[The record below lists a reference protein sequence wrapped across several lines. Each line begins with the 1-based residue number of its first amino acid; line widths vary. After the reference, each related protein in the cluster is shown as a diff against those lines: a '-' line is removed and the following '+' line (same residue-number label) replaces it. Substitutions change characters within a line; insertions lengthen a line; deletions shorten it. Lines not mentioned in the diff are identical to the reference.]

1 MDTQEK
7 QPGGKEAAALEFLRS
22 LDDRALYEQ
31 IAQTLVR
38 GSGRVVSLRE
48 EGLLVYSKRGDI
60 YMIAARTPETALSLC
75 DPIPAFAKNVQLHG
89 LDRRTAEM
97 LRQRFKRKNTFEF
110 VLYAYYGEQPEAGG
124 ADIRVLTDEDVDFL
138 NENYGHADRDYLA
151 QRVREG
157 VMLGVYVEHD
167 LAGFIG
173 EHVEGAMGLLHVMPR
188 YRRMGLGFTLE
199 QVAIR
204 HTMQRGFVPFNQVV
218 PDNAASHRLQKRLG
232 FTGAKGMCYWITDDE
247 F

>member
-1 MDTQEK
+1 MNEN
-7 QPGGKEAAALEFLRS
+7 ERALAFLKT
-22 LDDRALYEQ
+22 LDDAALYEQ

-38 GSGRVVSLRE
+38 GMGRVVSLQDD
-48 EGLLVYSKRGDI
+48 GLLVYSSRGDI
-60 YMIAARTPETALSLC
+60 YMIAAKTAEAAYALC
-75 DPIPAFAKNVQLHG
+75 DVVPAFAKNVQLHG
-89 LDRRTAEM
+89 LDQHTAQAI
-97 LRQRFKRKNTFEF
+97 RHRFKMENVFEF
-110 VLYAYYGEQPEAGG
+110 VIYAYYGDCPRAEE
-124 ADIRVLTDEDVDFL
+124 ADIRVLTDEDVDFI
-138 NENYGHADRDYLA
+138 NENYGHADRGYLT

-157 VMLGVYVEHD
+157 VMLGVYVDHD

-199 QVAIR
+199 RAAIR

-218 PDNAASHRLQKRLG
+218 INNDASHRLQKRLG
-232 FTGAKGMCYWITDDE
+232 FTRSKGICYWITDDS